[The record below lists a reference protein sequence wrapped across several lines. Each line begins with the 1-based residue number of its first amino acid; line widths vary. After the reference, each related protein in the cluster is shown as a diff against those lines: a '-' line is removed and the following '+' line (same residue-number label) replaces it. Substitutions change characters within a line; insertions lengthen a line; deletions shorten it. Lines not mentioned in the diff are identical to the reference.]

1 MEDLSQQNSEQE
13 TKVKQKVFLER
24 RNNELATQVQ
34 IPISVNEES
43 DLSNVTLE
51 EYVNDHLEL
60 DIYLQK
66 ELSKY
71 EPKEPDENKPPPTTT
86 KTAVTKQPPCSA
98 RPRQPSSK
106 VYRCHLDTCNKTYV
120 KSSHLKVFTSK
131 SYHTFCSS
139 GPHPDPH
146 WREAVPLPL
155 DWLSVEVC

>member
-24 RNNELATQVQ
+24 RNNELATQVP
-34 IPISVNEES
+34 IPISVNGES

-66 ELSKY
+66 ELKVA
-71 EPKEPDENKPPPTTT
+71 DENKPPSTTI
-86 KTAVTKQPPCSA
+86 KTAVTKKPHCSA

-120 KSSHLKVFTSK
+120 KSSHLKVCTSK
-131 SYHTFCSS
+131 SYHKFSTS